1 MLLEIITPESQ
12 IFKGEV
18 EAVQLPGLDG
28 SFQVLKGHAPII
40 SALSQGDVKVD
51 LTAPFERGERSS
63 DLIKDDKSNA
73 KVIRVA
79 IKGGVIELL
88 NDKIVVLA
96 E

>member
-1 MLLEIITPESQ
+1 MILEILTPETQ

-40 SALSQGDVKVD
+40 SGLSQGEVKID
-51 LTAPFERGERSS
+51 LSAPFERSEKSS